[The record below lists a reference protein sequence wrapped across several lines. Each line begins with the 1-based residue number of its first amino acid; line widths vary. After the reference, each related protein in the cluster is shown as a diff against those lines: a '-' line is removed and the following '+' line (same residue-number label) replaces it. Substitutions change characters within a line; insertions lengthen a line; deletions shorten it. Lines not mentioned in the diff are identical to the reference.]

1 LAKLKEDFTVG
12 NIRSALIRFCI
23 PFLISNLLQAL
34 YGVADMWFV
43 SRFNDAA
50 SMSGVN
56 IGSQITHIL
65 TMAVS
70 GLTVGGTIL
79 VAQFFGARKEKDVSE
94 TIGTMYTLL
103 FGCAVVFSVLSIVFA
118 DTILGWLQTPAEAMD
133 EARRYLQICMG
144 GIIFVF
150 GYNAVSAVQ
159 RGMGDSKRPL
169 LFVAIACAINIFV
182 DWLFVGTLDM
192 GAAGAAWATV
202 LSQGA
207 SFLFSAVYLSRSGSV
222 FDFKPRSFAVKK
234 DKVALLLKL
243 GIPSSVQS
251 IVVNL
256 SFLLMTMLV
265 NGFGVDA
272 SAAVGV
278 AGKFN
283 SFAILPAVAMS
294 SSVSAIAA
302 QNIVAGYHD
311 RARKS
316 MTDGIMIAM
325 VFGILVFAVSQLFPA
340 GILRLFT
347 DEEAVIDYGVNYLR
361 AFAFDYLLVPLQ
373 FCFTGLINAAGHTT
387 YSFVVSL
394 VSSVAVRIPL
404 AWFLSRG
411 ALGLAGVGIAAPGA
425 TLCGIIIAFVF
436 IAAGKWKVNKT
447 GIKRES

>member
-1 LAKLKEDFTVG
+1 MAKLKEDFTVG
-12 NIRSALIRFCI
+12 SIRAALIRFCI

-103 FGCAVVFSVLSIVFA
+103 FGCAVVLSVLTITFSE
-118 DTILGWLQTPAEAMD
+118 TILGWLQTPKEAME
-133 EARRYLQICMG
+133 EATRYLNICMA
-144 GIIFVF
+144 GIVFVF

-182 DWLFVGTLDM
+182 DWLFVGIFGM
-192 GAAGAAWATV
+192 GASGAAWATV

-207 SFLFSAVYLSRSGSV
+207 SFLFSAIYLSRSGSV
-222 FDFKPRSFAVKK
+222 FDFKLRSFAVKK
-234 DKVALLLKL
+234 DKVVLLMKL
-243 GIPSSVQS
+243 GIPSSVQG
-251 IVVNL
+251 IVVNI

-294 SSVSAIAA
+294 SSISAIAA

-311 RARKS
+311 RAKKS
-316 MTDGIMIAM
+316 MTDGMVIAFI
-325 VFGILVFAVSQLFPA
+325 FGALVFAVSQLFPA
-340 GILRLFT
+340 GILKIFT
-347 DEEAVIDYGVNYLR
+347 DEPAVIDYGKQYLP
-361 AFAFDYLLVPLQ
+361 AFAFDYLLVPFQ
-373 FCFTGLINAAGHTT
+373 FCLSGLINAAGHTS
-387 YSFVVSL
+387 YSFFVSL

-404 AWFLSRG
+404 AWFLSKT
-411 ALGLAGVGIAAPGA
+411 ALGLTGVGLAAPGA
-425 TLCGIIIAFVF
+425 SFVGIIIAFVF
-436 IAAGKWKVNKT
+436 VATGKWKQNRT
-447 GIKRES
+447 GIRREG

>member
-12 NIRSALIRFCI
+12 SIRSALIRFCI

-43 SRFNDAA
+43 SHFNDAA

-79 VAQFFGARKEKDVSE
+79 VAQFFGARKEQDVSE

-103 FGCAVVFSVLSIVFA
+103 FGCAAVLSVFSVTFA
-118 DTILGWLQTPAEAMD
+118 DTILGWLDTPAEAMD

-169 LFVAIACAINIFV
+169 LFVAIACSINIFV
-182 DWLFVGTLDM
+182 DWLFVGILRM
-192 GAAGAAWATV
+192 GASGAAWATV
-202 LSQGA
+202 LSQGI
-207 SFLFSAVYLSRSGSV
+207 SFLFSAVYLSKAGSV
-222 FDFKPRSFAVKK
+222 FDFKLRSFAVKR

-302 QNIVAGYHD
+302 QNIVAGFHG
-311 RARKS
+311 RAKKS
-316 MTDGIMIAM
+316 MTDGMMIAF
-325 VFGILVFAVSQLFPA
+325 VFGAMVFAVSQLFPA

-347 DEEAVIDYGVNYLR
+347 DEPAVIEYGVKYLP
-361 AFAFDYLLVPLQ
+361 AFAYDYLLVPFQ
-373 FCFTGLINAAGHTT
+373 FCLSGLINASGHTT
-387 YSFVVSL
+387 YSFFVSL

-404 AWFLSRG
+404 AYFLSRT
-411 ALGLAGVGIAAPGA
+411 ALGLAGVGFAAPGA
-425 TLCGIIIAFVF
+425 TLIGIVIAFVF
-436 IAAGKWKVNKT
+436 VASGKWKKNRT
-447 GIKRES
+447 GIRRDG